1 MTSYFLNSLFTK
13 YQPGESWYP
22 SGFDPV
28 PPQKNRTYDT
38 TGFNF
43 VSAAATYG
51 SYECSGSTPIVPSVN
66 PTSLPGSY
74 GYPACAFSQNYSQA
88 SYQEH
93 YGNGYT
99 GNFAPPA
106 YSCSWIPKPGEAGRI
121 RTSGGNSWMAFE
133 KNNNYEPSDRKD
145 DNILNTKER
154 TEDELQ
160 SQYKG
165 PVYNWMKIPGTSMIG
180 TDKKRG
186 RQTYTRYQTLE
197 LEKEF
202 HFNRYLTR
210 RRRIEIAQAVCLSE
224 RQIKIWFQNRRMKAK
239 KETSRDDAEE
249 DSPGSTASGDE
260 NDDDDD
266 NDDGNDDDEED

>member
-28 PPQKNRTYDT
+28 APQKNRNYESM
-38 TGFNF
+38 GLNF
-43 VSAAATYG
+43 VGTAGGYG
-51 SYECSGSTPIVPSVN
+51 SYDCSGSTSLVPSVN
-66 PTSLPGSY
+66 PTSLSGSY
-74 GYPACAFSQNYSQA
+74 GYPACAFSQSYSQA
-88 SYQEH
+88 SYQDH
-93 YGNGYT
+93 YNGYT
-99 GNFAPPA
+99 GSFAPPA
-106 YSCSWIPKPGEAGRI
+106 YSCSWVPKPNEPGRI

-133 KNNNYEPSDRKD
+133 KEPSYEPQDRKDEHSLAHKDRKD
-145 DNILNTKER
+145 D
-154 TEDELQ
+154 DDQ
-160 SQYKG
+160 QQYKG
-165 PVYNWMKIPGTSMIG
+165 PVYNWMKIPGTSLIG

-239 KETSRDDAEE
+239 KETSRDADESA
-249 DSPGSTASGDE
+249 DSPASAQSSE
-260 NDDDDD
+260 EK
-266 NDDGNDDDEED
+266 DDE

>member
-28 PPQKNRTYDT
+28 TPQKNRSYDT
-38 TGFNF
+38 TGLNF

-51 SYECSGSTPIVPSVN
+51 GYDCNSSTPSVN
-66 PTSLPGSY
+66 STPLPGSY

-88 SYQEH
+88 AYQDH
-93 YGNGYT
+93 YNGYT

-106 YSCSWIPKPGEAGRI
+106 YSCSWIPKPSETGRI

-133 KNNNYEPSDRKD
+133 KNTSFEPSDRKD
-145 DNILNTKER
+145 DDVHLTTTKDR
-154 TEDELQ
+154 TDDDVQ
-160 SQYKG
+160 QQYKG
-165 PVYNWMKIPGTSMIG
+165 PVYNWMKIPGTSQIG

-239 KETSRDDAEE
+239 KETSRDDSV
-249 DSPGSTASGDE
+249 DSPESPTSGDE
-260 NDDDDD
+260 NDD
-266 NDDGNDDDEED
+266 E